1 MVRKGENLPIQIDE
15 KVFPHLTPPSPITE
29 EQLLPWAKEISR
41 ALDELNRQVVDKYN
55 LHTINPEAHPM
66 AWKSLKVK
74 RPAMSSVSGS
84 TNLLRC
90 FASTTELIRFIV
102 DGQIYETSVSLDMN
116 LDVAGPG
123 GLRIGLTKAAAT
135 IYYIY
140 AVLNNGVIAL
150 LGDTVAP
157 TTGPTGYSV
166 WSYLGAVSTLSGSAA
181 FPAFRVS
188 NGFTQFSAQV
198 SADYTETNAA
208 YQAKTL
214 AIPAHASHVY
224 GMFYVSAVGAGTVIG
239 DISASN
245 GGGSFLHT
253 ETNAVATG
261 RAFSTGFVPIE
272 TSQTVYMKVQSGT
285 GTVNFRVNGWLEDP
299 TRFT

>member
-1 MVRKGENLPIQIDE
+1 MPIQIDE
-15 KVFPHLTPPSPITE
+15 KVFPHLTPPSPVTE
-29 EQLLPWAKEISR
+29 DQLLPWAKEISR

-55 LHTINPEAHPM
+55 LHTVNPEAHPK
-66 AWKSLKVK
+66 AWKSLKVN
-74 RPAMSSVSGS
+74 RPAMKSVSGS

-90 FASTTELIRFIV
+90 EASVTELIRFII

-123 GLRIGLTKAAAT
+123 GLRVGLTKAAAT

-140 AVLNNGVIAL
+140 AILDNGVVAL

-166 WSYLGAVSTLSGSAA
+166 WSYLGAVSTLAGSAA
-181 FPAFRVS
+181 FPAFRVA
-188 NGFTQFSAQV
+188 NGFTQFSDQV
-198 SADYTETNAA
+198 SSDYTETNAA

-224 GMFYVSAVGAGTVIG
+224 GMLYISAVTAGTVLG
-239 DISASN
+239 NISSKN
-245 GGGSFLHT
+245 GGGSFLHA

-272 TSQTVYMKVQSGT
+272 TSQTVYMKVETGT
-285 GTVNFRVNGWLEDP
+285 GTVNFRINGWLEDP